1 VDELGHDAA
10 LIALVREF
18 SAAFAISLA
27 RRSGVMTNGWF
38 AAARVR
44 KDRTSSRCLEDWE
57 TSQPV
62 FSVIFGDYGSLA
74 DFPTAQP
81 PRFEFLV
88 CFCSVRS
95 VAFAELGNTH
105 CSLAGTPLPF
115 SF

>member
-1 VDELGHDAA
+1 
-10 LIALVREF
+10 VREF

-57 TSQPV
+57 TPQPV
-62 FSVIFGDYGSLA
+62 FSVIFGDNGSLS

-81 PRFEFLV
+81 PRFKFFV
-88 CFCSVRS
+88 SFGSAS
-95 VAFAELGNTH
+95 AVALAELRDTH
-105 CSLAGTPLPF
+105 RSLPDTPLPF
-115 SF
+115 GF